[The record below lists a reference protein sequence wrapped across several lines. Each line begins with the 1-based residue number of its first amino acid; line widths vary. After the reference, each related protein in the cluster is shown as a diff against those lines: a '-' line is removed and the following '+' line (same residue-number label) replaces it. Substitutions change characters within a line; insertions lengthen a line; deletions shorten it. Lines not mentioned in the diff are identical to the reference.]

1 MKAVYQWISSI
12 LCFLIFITMITALL
26 PSRKY
31 EKYIRFFTGMMLILL
46 VISPFTKG
54 LGLEDRIAY
63 YFETITFQKESQ
75 DLEREILGIETERLR
90 RVLGEYE
97 GAVEQEIKG
106 MAEDMGFCVETVKA
120 TIESDRD
127 QEAYGT
133 VTHIA
138 MVVSKDEIQDKNEE
152 QTGITVGSIAIEP
165 VQIQKEKD
173 QDSMEDK
180 PVISDE
186 EVLQL
191 CRKVERYYGLESHEV
206 EIKLKVR

>member
-97 GAVEQEIKG
+97 GAVEREIKG
-106 MAEDMGFCVETVKA
+106 MAEDMGFGVETVKA

-127 QEAYGT
+127 QETYGT

-173 QDSMEDK
+173 QDSVEDK